1 VIGLHSAILD
11 RDEKL
16 LVKDALVLYVQN
28 LQKKFY
34 RDKIID
40 ETYYNSQ
47 MKRIDAVAEILAL
60 KDLYKQ

>member
-47 MKRIDAVAEILAL
+47 MKRIDAIAEILAL

>member
-1 VIGLHSAILD
+1 MIGLHSAILD
-11 RDEKL
+11 RDENF
-16 LVKDALVLYVQN
+16 VKDALVLYVQN

-47 MKRIDAVAEILAL
+47 MKRIDAIAEILAL

>member
-1 VIGLHSAILD
+1 MIGLHSAILD

-40 ETYYNSQ
+40 ENYYNSQ
-47 MKRIDAVAEILAL
+47 MKRIDAIAEILAL

>member
-11 RDEKL
+11 RDEKI

-47 MKRIDAVAEILAL
+47 MKQIDAIAEILAL

>member
-1 VIGLHSAILD
+1 MIGLHSAILD

>member
-1 VIGLHSAILD
+1 MIGLHSAILD

-47 MKRIDAVAEILAL
+47 MKRIDAIAEILAL

>member
-1 VIGLHSAILD
+1 MIGLHSAILD

-34 RDKIID
+34 RDKTID

>member
-1 VIGLHSAILD
+1 MIGLHSAILD
-11 RDEKL
+11 RDEKI

-47 MKRIDAVAEILAL
+47 MKQIDAIAEILAL